1 MQHMQQPP
9 QKVVVVDI
17 QVNLEVTL
25 VSEVAEEVVA
35 VIVVLLELEE
45 LDL

>member
-1 MQHMQQPP
+1 MQQPP